1 MASCRDDAD
10 ARVQP
15 GTERVW
21 QGALPQ
27 SGGDDR
33 VAFANTNLAG
43 GKWVA
48 VRTVATSLQRPDAY
62 AQFYCSPCLMAQ
74 HRRPQLAL
82 PLQDGDVGCRWFGGL
97 GDYLSVRKMAAIGGE
112 PSTISPD
119 CCRYLLLSKN
129 AQDRYD
135 VSLDNEE
142 SET

>member
-1 MASCRDDAD
+1 MPTQEFNLEQSAS
-10 ARVQP
+10 
-15 GTERVW
+15 GK
-21 QGALPQ
+21 GHFHN
-27 SGGDDR
+27 R
-33 VAFANTNLAG
+33 VATIALRLPIRISRG

-48 VRTVATSLQRPDAY
+48 VRPVATSLQRPDAY